1 MQGIRRTAL
10 ILVAAAALAVAA
22 CAPALAKTRV
32 GPCPLGDKDA
42 TCDIDTGKVTF
53 VGDGDTMSVDV
64 DDDGT
69 KKAVRVR
76 VTGIQA
82 MEETYY
88 TNVSKDRRGE
98 CHANEAADRLAQ
110 LVKQA
115 KNRVQLAAMNP
126 DSTSRGRYRR
136 MVAVKIRGKWHD
148 LGRILVKEGH
158 ALFLSSSNEWAW
170 NRSYSTIAQQAA
182 TRPL

>member
-1 MQGIRRTAL
+1 
-10 ILVAAAALAVAA
+10 
-22 CAPALAKTRV
+22 
-32 GPCPLGDKDA
+32 
-42 TCDIDTGKVTF
+42 
-53 VGDGDTMSVDV
+53 
-64 DDDGT
+64 
-69 KKAVRVR
+69 
-76 VTGIQA
+76 

-115 KNRVQLAAMNP
+115 KNRVQLAAMDP

-136 MVAVKIRGKWHD
+136 MVAVKVRGKWHD
-148 LGRILVKEGH
+148 LGRILIKEGH

-182 TRPL
+182 TRPLNLWNPEYCNPGPPVNLRMWANSDAEGASTRT